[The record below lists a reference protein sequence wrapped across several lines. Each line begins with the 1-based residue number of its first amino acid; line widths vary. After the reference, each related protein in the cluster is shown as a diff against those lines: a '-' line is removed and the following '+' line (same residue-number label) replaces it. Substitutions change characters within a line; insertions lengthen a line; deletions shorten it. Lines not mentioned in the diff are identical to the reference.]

1 LCECDA
7 GKKGHAHPVMD
18 DAAGNVDVVA
28 VIESMKL
35 FKVKLVAAELRVD
48 FSAVRAGKLVD
59 VEEVTSQEVGVHA
72 RFGFVAV
79 MIEGGESFL
88 AWAGGRGRA
97 EQEGKWRAGLRRSE
111 RWLAARKVSCKAARQ
126 GWMNRGGTRLG

>member
-1 LCECDA
+1 LTDVRKIIFFFVLVIFEDGFSLCECDA
-7 GKKGHAHPVMD
+7 GKKGDAHPVMD

-35 FKVKLVAAELRVD
+35 FKVKLVAAKLRLD

-59 VEEVTSQEVGVHA
+59 VEEVTSQEIGVHA

-79 MIEGGESFL
+79 MIEGGESFWPGL
-88 AWAGGRGRA
+88 VGAGERSKKEKS
-97 EQEGKWRAGLRRSE
+97 EQG
-111 RWLAARKVSCKAARQ
+111 
-126 GWMNRGGTRLG
+126 

>member
-1 LCECDA
+1 
-7 GKKGHAHPVMD
+7 MN

-48 FSAVRAGKLVD
+48 FGAVGAGKLVD

-79 MIEGGESFL
+79 MIEGGESFWL
-88 AWAGGRGRA
+88 GLVGAGERSKKGNG
-97 EQEGKWRAGLRRSE
+97 EQG
-111 RWLAARKVSCKAARQ
+111 
-126 GWMNRGGTRLG
+126 